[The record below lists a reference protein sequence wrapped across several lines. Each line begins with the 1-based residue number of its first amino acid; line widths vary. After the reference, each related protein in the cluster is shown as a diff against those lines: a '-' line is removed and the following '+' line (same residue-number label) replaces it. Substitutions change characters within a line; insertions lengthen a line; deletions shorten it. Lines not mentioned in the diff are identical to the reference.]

1 MSDEAKGYVFRAV
14 LARSVLAELLAARF
28 DETALAVVRRVDWA
42 EFIGFKPAEAG
53 ALLESWTEG
62 QLFDS
67 RSEIRW
73 REVEGAYDVLLLT
86 ERDEHPHGFEK
97 LRGAETPFDVVF
109 PLKDEAKDEAHGF
122 LLWGTPPRGRD
133 GWLEARIPR
142 LLSYPGEMNES
153 QRLAYKLYKRD
164 EAVCWVRLSV

>member
-14 LARSVLAELLAARF
+14 LPRSVLAELLAARF

-42 EFIGFKPAEAG
+42 EFVGFNPAEAG

-62 QLFDS
+62 QLFDA

-73 REVEGAYDVLLLT
+73 RESEGAYDVLLLT
-86 ERDEHPHGFEK
+86 ERDECPPDFKE
-97 LRGAETPFDVVF
+97 LRAAETPFKVAL
-109 PLKDEAKDEAHGF
+109 PSSDEAYGF
-122 LLWGTPPRGRD
+122 LLWGTDRTQEGL
-133 GWLEARIPR
+133 LETRIPR
-142 LLSYPGEMNES
+142 LLNYPPGIEKRL
-153 QRLAYKLYKRD
+153 RLAYKLYKCN